1 MVSALERL
9 VDRHGGGHYADYIVK
24 LTFPRNP
31 NGVYLIKGEG
41 PKVWRVFGLPRNWRK
56 LQGIIHGKGGG
67 VKRWKKSQQPELPD
81 DLMLKICS
89 KNERDRMNCALFVQI

>member
-31 NGVYLIKGEG
+31 NGVCLIKGEG

-67 VKRWKKSQQPELPD
+67 VKRGRNHSNRSCPTTQ
-81 DLMLKICS
+81 
-89 KNERDRMNCALFVQI
+89 